1 MIIKNNIKEIVSAE
15 IGGRSMPLADS
26 NIINIAEKI
35 GDCFF
40 KKYGIDIDNMLGSK
54 FYKINTAGELKFA
67 IDDAREFTSD
77 VKEMK
82 AYLRDNYKIEMKLES
97 KEILFK
103 HPQGFEYIKGHVLGK
118 EYSGAGIYSY
128 FLEKRGKSRARNK
141 VTSIDRKNKAKVKF
155 EGISME
161 R

>member
-1 MIIKNNIKEIVSAE
+1 MIIKDTIKEIVSAE
-15 IGGRSMPLADS
+15 IGGRSMPLADI

-35 GDCFF
+35 EDCFF
-40 KKYGIDIDNMLGSK
+40 KKYGIDIGNMLGSK

-77 VKEMK
+77 AGEMK

-97 KEILFK
+97 REILFK
-103 HPQGFEYIKGHVLGK
+103 HPQGIEYIKGHVLGK
-118 EYSGAGIYSY
+118 EYSGEGIYSY
-128 FLEKRGKSRARNK
+128 FLEKRSKRRARNK
-141 VTSIDRKNKAKVKF
+141 VTNIDRKNKAEVKF